1 MKVLVAGAT
10 GAIGRQLLPLLR
22 AQGMDVVAL
31 TRRSGDA
38 NRWLRS
44 DGYKAEPFDVFDA
57 DSVRQVFERVRPDAV
72 INQLTAI
79 PANFNPRRIRTQ
91 MAATNRLRE
100 EGTRNL
106 VRAAADVGSRRF
118 VSQSIAFAYAP
129 AANTP
134 ADEEQELFDAAP
146 SGFDAAVRA
155 IRACESATLG
165 EADIEGVVLRYGYF
179 CGPGTAY
186 APGGAT
192 FSAVKAGRLPIIGNG
207 DGVFSF
213 IHVLDAAHATV
224 QALLSSA
231 TGTFNIVDDTP
242 VALSDWLP
250 WLASRLDAAE
260 PKTIPRW
267 LGRLL
272 AGRFADYFM
281 NLQVGASNA
290 RARNELDWKPTLATW
305 QDGLGES
312 LRDR

>member
-1 MKVLVAGAT
+1 
-10 GAIGRQLLPLLR
+10 
-22 AQGMDVVAL
+22 
-31 TRRSGDA
+31 
-38 NRWLRS
+38 
-44 DGYKAEPFDVFDA
+44 
-57 DSVRQVFERVRPDAV
+57 
-72 INQLTAI
+72 
-79 PANFNPRRIRTQ
+79 

-106 VRAAADVGSRRF
+106 VDAAARVGTRRF
-118 VSQSIAFAYAP
+118 VSQSIAFAYDPAAQAP
-129 AANTP
+129 AN
-134 ADEEQELFDAAP
+134 EEQALFDAAP

-155 IRACESATLG
+155 IRSCEKATL
-165 EADIEGVVLRYGYF
+165 EDTDIEGVVLRYGHF

-192 FSAVKAGRLPIIGNG
+192 FAAVKAGRMPIIGNG

-213 IHVLDAAHATV
+213 IHVHDAALATV
-224 QALLSSA
+224 RSLSSPA

-250 WLASRLDAAE
+250 WFASSLDAGK
-260 PKTIPRW
+260 PRRMPRW

-281 NLQVGASNA
+281 SAQIGASNTN
-290 RARNELDWKPTLATW
+290 ARNRLDWKPMLATW

-312 LRDR
+312 IRDR